1 MRPREET
8 RDTEEDH
15 EDDKRS
21 RRPLILPEF
30 SLVQGHEAEVEAGE
44 ETRETQNDPKDGKR
58 SRQPLILLAL
68 SLVQGHEAGEETT
81 DTEEGH
87 QYEWRL
93 PLSNDL

>member
-30 SLVQGHEAEVEAGE
+30 SLVEGHEAEVEAGE
-44 ETRETQNDPKDGKR
+44 ETREIKNDHKDGK
-58 SRQPLILLAL
+58 
-68 SLVQGHEAGEETT
+68 E
-81 DTEEGH
+81 
-87 QYEWRL
+87 
-93 PLSNDL
+93 

>member
-30 SLVQGHEAEVEAGE
+30 SLVEGHEAEVEAGE
-44 ETRETQNDPKDGKR
+44 ET
-58 SRQPLILLAL
+58 
-68 SLVQGHEAGEETT
+68 T
-81 DTEEGH
+81 DTEEDH